1 VLAGDTHNAWAFNLS
16 DDNGRAVGVEI
27 GTPGISSPGL
37 ESNAATT
44 PEKLARALKQASS
57 ELVDVDTSHRGW
69 AELVL
74 TPTCMT
80 NQWHFV
86 DTIMQRDFNVAS
98 SSVHVCELGQKK
110 FLDT

>member
-1 VLAGDTHNAWAFNLS
+1 
-16 DDNGRAVGVEI
+16 
-27 GTPGISSPGL
+27 
-37 ESNAATT
+37 
-44 PEKLARALKQASS
+44 LKQASS

-74 TPTCMT
+74 TPTRMT